1 MLPIRGDTSAGAAH
15 PASFALGETIQ
26 LLSQCHRRLRRMLAE
41 RLGGWGLG
49 DTEFLVLWLCQRAG
63 AQGLAQRDLADSLGV
78 SAPQMS
84 GLVERLRQRK
94 LLTSRRCRLDRRR
107 QLWIIDAEGQQLLVQ
122 ISHDLEQLTASLDR
136 SLSPQ
141 QRQLLTSLLRSL
153 ADMELEQPALKVFR
167 PSDEEFN
174 HVREAD
180 DARAPRTTG

>member
-1 MLPIRGDTSAGAAH
+1 MLPIRGDTPTGAAD

-41 RLGGWGLG
+41 RLGGWVLS

-63 AQGLAQRDLADSLGV
+63 SQGLAQRELADSLGV

-107 QLWIIDAEGQQLLVQ
+107 QLWIVDVDGQQLLIQ
-122 ISHDLEQLTASLDR
+122 ISRDLEHLTATLDR

-141 QRQLLTSLLRSL
+141 QRQLLTSLLRRL
-153 ADMELEQPALKVFR
+153 ADMDIDKPALKVFQPR
-167 PSDEEFN
+167 DEEFN
-174 HVREAD
+174 RGRETD
-180 DARAPRTTG
+180 DASAPRTTG